1 MILQNTV
8 TMTAVLNV
16 HTVRQSII
24 LKSKKYVTI
33 MNSLWWSL
41 IYVVPLPLYPSK
53 YNAMPPILKFSN

>member
-24 LKSKKYVTI
+24 LKIKKICNYHEFF
-33 MNSLWWSL
+33 
-41 IYVVPLPLYPSK
+41 VVELNLCCTSSIVPVQVQCH
-53 YNAMPPILKFSN
+53 AAHFEI